1 MITGSPHSALT
12 RANRATVSCGTA
24 SIVCYERCIFSLF
37 FFLADL
43 SSRAPNTQQYLG
55 ALVRVL
61 LNKSVTPRLTIVIM
75 GQGSN
80 T

>member
-12 RANRATVSCGTA
+12 RANRAAVSCGTA
-24 SIVCYERCIFSLF
+24 SIVCYERCIFF
-37 FFLADL
+37 FKKKKKDL
-43 SSRAPNTQQYLG
+43 YSIAQNTEQYLG
-55 ALVRVL
+55 APVRVL
-61 LNKSVTPRLTIVIM
+61 LNKSMTPRLTIVIM